1 MNNTIVHL
9 PNGDFYVEYAES
21 KIQSM
26 KKKILSLC
34 ALLFILTL
42 GSCGVSTGEEIISE
56 NDKPER
62 DYRVIK
68 IGDCEYIEVNEG
80 VGETSVYALT
90 HKGDCKN
97 HEQEDWK

>member
-9 PNGDFYVEYAES
+9 LNGDFYVEYPNS
-21 KIQSM
+21 KIQPM
-26 KKKILSLC
+26 KKKILSLFL
-34 ALLFILTL
+34 LLFIIVL
-42 GSCGVSTGEEIISE
+42 GSCSTHTGKEIVNE
-56 NDKPER
+56 NDKPYA

-68 IGDCEYIEVNEG
+68 IGECEYIEVNQG
-80 VGETSVYALT
+80 TVYALT